1 MNQEIQVNV
10 VNEFGRKRIKPV
22 DHNAELFCKLL
33 GSKTLTE
40 DNIAVIKQLGFA
52 VTVVPEEL

>member
-1 MNQEIQVNV
+1 V

-40 DNIAVIKQLGFA
+40 DNIAVIKQLGFTI
-52 VTVVPEEL
+52 TVVPEEL